1 MRKTMNRTILAA
13 VAVGVMLAAAPL
25 LHAQEADRT
34 TVSFSDPAKAGWVKA
49 HTINGGITIKGY
61 EGKEVVVEAKL
72 RDHQED
78 HDRANRY
85 PGMKRLAVRST
96 GLVVEEQN
104 NVIVVKTESWRA
116 AADLVIQVPFGTSLE
131 LSCVNDGNIVV
142 DQVRGEIE
150 AQNVNGAITLTKV
163 SGTALANTTNGDVT
177 VSFARIEPG
186 KGMSFATLN
195 GNVELTLPRATKAS
209 LSLRIDNQGDI
220 YSDFEI
226 ATRAA
231 PVATEAGRRGKDGR
245 FQLKVDRAVYGSIN
259 GGGPELALKTFNGD
273 IVLHEA
279 K

>member
-1 MRKTMNRTILAA
+1 MKTTMLAA
-13 VAVGVMLAAAPL
+13 VILAAAPL

-34 TVSFSDPAKAGWVKA
+34 TVAFSDPAKAGWVKT
-49 HTINGGITIKGY
+49 HSINGGVTVKGY
-61 EGKEVVVEAKL
+61 EGKEVVVEARL
-72 RDHQED
+72 RDRQDD
-78 HDRANRY
+78 HDRAGRY
-85 PGMKRLAVRST
+85 PGMKRLPMRST

-104 NVIVVKTESWRA
+104 NVVVIRTESWRA

-131 LSCVNDGNIVV
+131 LGCVNDGNIVV

-150 AQNVNGAITLTKV
+150 AQNVNGAITLNKV
-163 SGTALANTTNGDVT
+163 SGTVLANTTNGDVT
-177 VSFARIEPG
+177 VSFARVEPG
-186 KGMSFATLN
+186 KAMSFATLN

-209 LSLRIDNQGDI
+209 LSLRIDHEGDI

-231 PVATEAGRRGKDGR
+231 PATTDPGRRGKDGR

-259 GGGPELALKTFNGD
+259 GGGPELSLKTFNGD
-273 IVLHEA
+273 IVLHEG